1 MGGSDGIEYAC
12 NAGDVGLIPHWEDPL
27 EKRMATTPVFLL
39 GEFHRQR
46 NPVGFSPCGCR
57 ESDMTEQLTFALFS
71 YITYI
76 YIYVCVCVCVCIHI
90 YMCVCIIFL

>member
-12 NAGDVGLIPHWEDPL
+12 NAGDVSSIPRWEDPL
-27 EKRMATTPVFLL
+27 EKGMATTPVFLL

-46 NPVGFSPCGCR
+46 NLVGFSPWGCR

-76 YIYVCVCVCVCIHI
+76 YVCVYTYI
-90 YMCVCIIFL
+90 YMCVCV